1 MDSGIANILHRGTIA
16 VIAGARTF
24 ERGERCFAAGRVESC
39 EAQRGELRG
48 VVRPTEARRAPY
60 ATRLWVR
67 ADGLAYECTCPVGL
81 ERRLCKHTVAI
92 ALAHLERERADADR
106 GLDVL
111 REALGAIGTAPLIDG
126 LVGLARRDPELA
138 DALKRM
144 CLDALSR
151 G

>member
-39 EAQRGELRG
+39 EAGRGELRG
-48 VVRPTEARRAPY
+48 VVRPTEAARAPY

-92 ALAHLERERADADR
+92 ALAHLERERVEADR

-111 REALGAIGTAPLIDG
+111 RQALGALRSEALIEG
-126 LVGLARRDPELA
+126 LLGIARRDPEVA
-138 DALKRM
+138 DELKRM